1 MPGSLPFRN
10 FAVIGDMHMQFD
22 ENDVRFF
29 NQSDYDA
36 ILMVGDLS
44 TKNPDSMFKLL
55 PLLNALKKPT
65 YLIPGNHDTTG
76 VRQLIGEIMHN
87 DFLITFGT
95 DSQISRMKRLRQEL
109 SVPTL
114 CGYSQHTLSP
124 GLGMI
129 AARPFSMGST
139 NSTVNFKPFLHKE
152 YGISTLAESAER
164 LKALINGINP
174 PYIILAHHGPFGLG
188 SQATDMFGADF
199 LPQET
204 DFGDADLAEA
214 IAHARATGKPP
225 LAVIAGHM
233 HYPTKHGKKPK
244 QWWLKRDGILY
255 LNAARWPR
263 IFRHEGRELHHHV
276 RLTVSQDGAT
286 EVAACYVAD
295 GVVLKTSDDRA
306 MIAI

>member
-1 MPGSLPFRN
+1 MTQK

-22 ENDVRFF
+22 ASDVQFF

-44 TKNPDSMFKLL
+44 SKNPDSMFKLM
-55 PLLNALKKPT
+55 PLLNALTKPT

-87 DFLITFGT
+87 DFLINFGT
-95 DSQISRMKRLRQEL
+95 DSQVSRMKKLRNEL
-109 SVPTL
+109 SAPTL
-114 CGYSQHTLSP
+114 CGYSRHTLAP

-139 NSTVNFKPFLHKE
+139 NSTVNFKPYLQKE
-152 YGISTLAESAER
+152 FAVSTLAESSER
-164 LKALINGINP
+164 IKSLIDGINP
-174 PYIILAHHGPFGLG
+174 PYLILAHHGPFGLG
-188 SQATDMFGADF
+188 AKATDMFGADF

-204 DFGDADLAEA
+204 DFGDADLADA
-214 IAHARATGKPP
+214 VAHALAIGKPP

-276 RLTVSQDGAT
+276 RLIIGADGTT
-286 EVAACYVAD
+286 EVEARYVAD
-295 GVVLKTSDDRA
+295 GAVFTTSDDRA
-306 MIAI
+306 MVPS